1 MTSPVQRFD
10 VTAILRP
17 VISPGNRQQAGSS
30 VRSRKKMLRAFFRF
44 THYAEP
50 TFTLVSHVDITW
62 NSFLPY
68 LVTFADRLE
77 DFGFRRTDGEVFA
90 PRG

>member
-1 MTSPVQRFD
+1 M
-10 VTAILRP
+10 
-17 VISPGNRQQAGSS
+17 
-30 VRSRKKMLRAFFRF
+30 
-44 THYAEP
+44 
-50 TFTLVSHVDITW
+50 VSHVDITW